1 VWENFTPAPL
11 HPRTPAQLTKEA
23 LMKITAV
30 KATTLQGYKDWNYI
44 RIETDEGIS
53 GLGEAHPGEGI
64 GDLVV
69 KRLRPLLLGQ
79 NPLEVE
85 PLYSHMIART
95 IGQSVGGS
103 MLGAIGGV
111 ETALWDITG
120 QALGVPV
127 YRLLG
132 GKYRDRLRLYADVGR
147 GRNRTNTP
155 EAWAERAQE
164 GVADGY
170 QALKFDID
178 HSADELQHD
187 PVNRG
192 LSLAE
197 LDKMTALVAA
207 VREAVGAG
215 VDLCIDCHG
224 LYNVRDAVL
233 LARRLEP
240 FNLMFLEDPVPPEN
254 IEAMGKVTA
263 STSIPICTGEWV
275 HRRDGFRPLIQAQAC
290 DMLHVD
296 VSATGGMLEAK
307 KIADLA
313 DLYYMPFAAHN
324 IVSPLG
330 MVAASHVC
338 AAVRNLHSMELPY
351 HADQV
356 PWRWDLVQSDRP
368 LIEGG
373 MFVVPEGPG
382 LGVALDEAVARAHLK
397 PGYGFFE
404 G

>member
-1 VWENFTPAPL
+1 MFPGLLPSVNDDNRRKTV
-11 HPRTPAQLTKEA
+11 
-23 LMKITAV
+23 KITNV
-30 KATTLQGYKDWNYI
+30 KATTLKGYKDWNFV
-44 RIETDEGIS
+44 RIETDEGIM

-64 GDLVV
+64 TDVIV
-69 KRLRPLLLGQ
+69 KRLKPLLVGKD
-79 NPLEVE
+79 PLNVE
-85 PLYSHMIART
+85 PLYHHMIDRT
-95 IGQSVGGS
+95 TGQSVGGT

-111 ETALWDITG
+111 ETALWDLAG
-120 QALGVPV
+120 KVLEVPI
-127 YRLLG
+127 YQLLG

-147 GRNRTNTP
+147 GSGGIDTP
-155 EAWAERAQE
+155 QAWAQRARE

-170 QALKFDID
+170 QAIKFDID

-207 VREAVGAG
+207 VREAVGDDID
-215 VDLCIDCHG
+215 VCIDCHG
-224 LYNVRDAVL
+224 LYNVRDVL
-233 LARRLEP
+233 LLAQRLEP

-254 IEAMGKVTA
+254 IDAMGKVTA

-275 HRRDGFRPLIQAQAC
+275 HRRDGFRRLIQEQAC

-296 VSATGGMLEAK
+296 VSATGGILEAK

-330 MVAASHVC
+330 MVAAAHVC

-356 PWRWDLVQSDRP
+356 SWRWELVQSKETMIQD
-368 LIEGG
+368 GQ
-373 MFVVPEGPG
+373 FVVPDGPG
-382 LGVALDEAVARAHLK
+382 LGVELNETIFRAHLK
-397 PGYGFFE
+397 QGYSFFDD
-404 G
+404 

>member
-1 VWENFTPAPL
+1 
-11 HPRTPAQLTKEA
+11 
-23 LMKITAV
+23 M
-30 KATTLQGYKDWNYI
+30 
-44 RIETDEGIS
+44 

-64 GDLVV
+64 TDVIV
-69 KRLRPLLLGQ
+69 KRLKPLQVGKD
-79 NPLEVE
+79 PLNVE
-85 PLYSHMIART
+85 PLYHHMIDRT
-95 IGQSVGGS
+95 TGQSVGGT

-111 ETALWDITG
+111 ETALWDLAG
-120 QALGVPV
+120 KVLEVPI
-127 YRLLG
+127 YQLLG

-147 GRNRTNTP
+147 GSGGIDTP
-155 EAWAERAQE
+155 QAWAQRARE

-170 QALKFDID
+170 QAIKFDID

-207 VREAVGAG
+207 VREAVGDDID
-215 VDLCIDCHG
+215 VCIDCHG
-224 LYNVRDAVL
+224 LYNVRDVL
-233 LARRLEP
+233 LLAQRLEP

-254 IEAMGKVTA
+254 IDAMGKVTA

-275 HRRDGFRPLIQAQAC
+275 HRRDGFRRLIQEQAC

-296 VSATGGMLEAK
+296 VSATGGILEAK

-330 MVAASHVC
+330 MVAAAHVC

-351 HADQV
+351 HVDQV
-356 PWRWDLVQSDRP
+356 SWRWELVQSKETMIQD
-368 LIEGG
+368 GQ
-373 MFVVPEGPG
+373 FVVPDGPG
-382 LGVALDEAVARAHLK
+382 LGVELNETIFRAHLK
-397 PGYGFFE
+397 QGYSFFDD
-404 G
+404 